1 MKNLAVETTAVSLF
15 YLVASFITFAVVM
28 PVQQSLFPGLE
39 NKASLLFL
47 PHGVKVLSA
56 WLLGW
61 RSSLALFPGVLAV
74 FAYFA
79 GWGVFEPHRMAAV
92 LSAVLVPAAVFHVSK
107 KLGWD
112 LSPKAG
118 RRPRW
123 AIIMIVGLLIS
134 VVSSVLSN
142 LAYGNAPKNYVA
154 YLIGDFF
161 GLFFLC
167 LILMFLFRA
176 WRSMAPLSEQ

>member
-1 MKNLAVETTAVSLF
+1 MKTLAIETTAVSLF
-15 YLVASFITFAVVM
+15 YLVASFIAFVVVM

-39 NKASLLFL
+39 NRASLLFL

-61 RSSLALFPGVLAV
+61 RSSVALFPGVLLV

-79 GWGVFEPHRMAAV
+79 GWGVFAPHRMAAV
-92 LSAVLVPAAVFHVSK
+92 LSAVLVPAAIFYLVK
-107 KLGWD
+107 RMGWD
-112 LSPKAG
+112 LSPQTG

-123 AIIMIVGLLIS
+123 ASIMIVGLIIS
-134 VVSSVLSN
+134 GVLSVLSN
-142 LAYGNAPKNYVA
+142 LAYGNSPANYIA

-167 LILMFLFRA
+167 LILMFVFRA
-176 WRSMAPLSEQ
+176 WRSMAAASD

>member
-1 MKNLAVETTAVSLF
+1 LKKLAVEATAVSLF
-15 YLVASFITFAVVM
+15 YLAASFIAFAVVM

-39 NKASLLFL
+39 NRASLLFL

-61 RSSLALFPGVLAV
+61 RSSIALLPGVLAV

-79 GWGVFEPHRMAAV
+79 GWGVFAPHRMIAV
-92 LSAVLVPAAVFHVSK
+92 LAAVLVPAAVFYLSK
-107 KLGWD
+107 RIGWD
-112 LSPKAG
+112 LFPKVG

-123 AIIMIVGLLIS
+123 ASIMIVGLVIS

-142 LAYGNAPKNYVA
+142 LAYGNSPQNYIA

-167 LILMFLFRA
+167 LIMMFAFRA
-176 WRSMAPLSEQ
+176 LRSMAVPTDR